1 MVRVGWKELSGR
13 AVAAVLFASMF
24 TSQVHAQ
31 TNSCT
36 PATSAQAPAN
46 NTTVTCSG
54 TVVNQNGLV
63 GWGTGVET
71 GDTINVQTD
80 ASVIGPAAGIFVN
93 DATIINAGRI
103 GIAGGVNFGV
113 AAQTGVT
120 INNSGTIHGDV
131 TAVEVN
137 QGSTVIINSNTGLIE
152 ATGVKGIA
160 IDVAGDATVS
170 SSGTIQ
176 ATTLA
181 IRALSTAMVNN
192 LGGRITGG
200 SSAILADNVVV
211 SNSGLIEVTGAA
223 QDAIGALSKAAVH
236 NLAGG
241 TISATRSAIVAGSID
256 VTNDNGATITGGT
269 AIAGSGT
276 VRNAG
281 TISGSNVSVQFNGAG
296 TNTLILQTGSVLTGD
311 AIGGAGP
318 NQLILQGNGSADN
331 NFLNFNTLDVQADN
345 AWIWNNT
352 STIGATTITS
362 GTLAVDGGLTSPVSV
377 NSGGTLAGRGT
388 VTGDVTV
395 ASGGAVAPGAVAPF
409 STLSVAGNVAF
420 QPGSLYRVNVNA
432 AGQNDRLAVTGIATL
447 AGGAVNVGTQNGFAV
462 GTPYTILT
470 AAGGL
475 GGTTFGG
482 VSAQGSVFIT
492 PTLSYDANDVFLTFN
507 VANGGG
513 GGNGFGFTGVAQ
525 TPNQIGVAGALDAST
540 STNPL
545 VAAVLGQTVEGARQA
560 FDALSGEVY
569 GSVQNVQAGNAQF
582 ARGAV
587 LGRLRQASYAGVSG
601 DLGAL
606 GFAGPELAY
615 ADAGVNAAYAKAM
628 PGSAPER
635 TRDLTFWTQ
644 ALGGWAHADSDGNA
658 ASVKSRFGGFLS
670 GADARLGDTWRA
682 GLVAGYLRTNLNVN
696 DRASSAGI
704 DSVQVGGY
712 LGGSLGAVN
721 VRGGASFFY
730 DSIDTSRA
738 IVFPGFSDQAHAS
751 FHGNVGQVFGEV
763 GYGMTLGHV
772 AVEPLAGLA
781 YVHVHDGSFAESG
794 GVAAL
799 SGSSANESTGYSTLG
814 VRAATALPLA
824 NGTALIPRG
833 SLQWQYAFGDV
844 TPVTALAFQSTGT
857 SFTVAGIPI
866 ARNTALI
873 EGGFDWRF
881 SQHAKL
887 GASYVGE
894 LAAHA
899 QSHAV
904 KGAFSWD
911 F

>member
-1 MVRVGWKELSGR
+1 MTRVGWKELSGR
-13 AVAAVLFASMF
+13 AVALVLFASMF
-24 TSQVHAQ
+24 TSHVHAQ

-36 PATSAQAPAN
+36 PATSIAAPAN

-54 TVVNQNGLV
+54 TVVNQNV
-63 GWGTGVET
+63 QTGWGTGTET
-71 GDTINVQTD
+71 GDTINVQAG
-80 ASVIGPAAGIFVN
+80 ASVTGNTLLGIGIYVHDG
-93 DATIINAGRI
+93 TIINLGQ
-103 GIAGGVNFGV
+103 V
-113 AAQTGVT
+113 TGSADSIVT
-120 INNSGTIHGDV
+120 VGALTLNNSGTLTSATQAIKV
-131 TAVEVN
+131 
-137 QGSTVIINSNTGLIE
+137 GSADITN
-152 ATGVKGIA
+152 
-160 IDVAGDATVS
+160 
-170 SSGTIQ
+170 SGTISGL
-176 ATTLA
+176 TGNGIVGDSVVT
-181 IRALSTAMVNN
+181 VKN
-192 LGGRITGG
+192 LTGG
-200 SSAILADNVVV
+200 IISARETGAGIRGQTVNVT
-211 SNSGLIEVTGAA
+211 NSGIIEAKDNG
-223 QDAIGALSKAAVH
+223 
-236 NLAGG
+236 LA
-241 TISATRSAIVAGSID
+241 ISATVATVTNFGGGSISGAAVGISASAVD
-256 VTNDNGATITGGT
+256 VTNRVGSTISGQGAGIESLAGTI
-269 AIAGSGT
+269 
-276 VRNAG
+276 RNAG
-281 TISGSNVSVQFNGAG
+281 TITGGSQSVLFLENANTRV
-296 TNTLILQTGSVLTGD
+296 TNTLILQTGSVLNGD
-311 AIGGAGP
+311 AVGSTAAAAI
-318 NQLILQGNGSADN
+318 NQLILQGNGTADN
-331 NFLNFNTLDVQADN
+331 LFLNFNTLDVQATG

-352 STIGATTITS
+352 STVGATTITS

-377 NSGGTLAGRGT
+377 SSGGTLAGRGT

-395 ASGGAVAPGAVAPF
+395 AGGGAIAPGAVAPL
-409 STLSVAGNVAF
+409 STLNVAGNVTF
-420 QPGSLYRVNVNA
+420 QPGSLYRINVNA
-432 AGQNDRLAVTGIATL
+432 AGQNDRLALTGIATL
-447 AGGAVNVGTQNGFAV
+447 SGGTVNVGTQNGFAR

-482 VSAQGSVFIT
+482 ATVQGSAFLI
-492 PTLSYDANDVFLTFN
+492 PTLSYDANDVFLTLDF
-507 VANGGG
+507 ANGGTG
-513 GGNGFGFTGVAQ
+513 GTGFGFTGVAQ
-525 TPNQIGVAGALDAST
+525 TPNQIAVAGALDAST
-540 STNPL
+540 SANPL
-545 VAAVLGQTVEGARQA
+545 VAAVLGQTADGARQA
-560 FDALSGEVY
+560 FDALSGEIY
-569 GSVQNVQAGNAQF
+569 GSVQNVQSGNAQF

-606 GFAGPELAY
+606 GYAGPQLAY
-615 ADAGVNAAYAKAM
+615 ADAGANAAYAKAN
-628 PGSAPER
+628 PGNAPER

-696 DRASSAGI
+696 DRSSSAGI
-704 DSVQVGGY
+704 DSVQFGGY
-712 LGGSLGAVN
+712 LGGSLGAIN
-721 VRGGASFFY
+721 VRGGASISY

-751 FHGNVGQVFGEV
+751 FHGNVGQMFGEV
-763 GYGMTLGHV
+763 GYGLTLGHV

-799 SGSSANESTGYSTLG
+799 SGASVNESTGYSTLG

-824 NGTALIPRG
+824 NGTVLIPRG

-866 ARNTALI
+866 ARNTALL

-881 SQHAKL
+881 SPHAKL